1 MANRGKHLL
10 EAFKTAGP
18 GASPPPSSASAPRS
32 ASAPGGGGLSARPAA
47 SSSPYGAPT
56 VISLNAP
63 QLRLFGLVVLLLC
76 VVTFLLG
83 RLSVSRDAQ
92 AAESG
97 ASEKAAQ
104 NEAAAR
110 KEAAAQVAPNVS
122 TPSQAAPTAQPAVAA
137 PAPAGGQPVVD
148 SQAREPAE
156 QALLDRKNVYTIKL
170 VHYSNTQANQR
181 LAAQT
186 AQYIRAQNLPAV
198 VATDGAGLF
207 ILVGAAPRQ
216 VDLDA
221 YLAQVKRLPG
231 PPPLNRAGEFA
242 SAYLEKIDRVF
253 KR

>member
-18 GASPPPSSASAPRS
+18 GASSPPSSTASRS
-32 ASAPGGGGLSARPAA
+32 ASSPGGGGGGGGARPSP

-83 RLSVSRDAQ
+83 RLSVSRGTQ
-92 AAESG
+92 AAESDS
-97 ASEKAAQ
+97 AAKAAQ
-104 NEAAAR
+104 SAV
-110 KEAAAQVAPNVS
+110 AAQVAPS
-122 TPSQAAPTAQPAVAA
+122 GPAPTASPAVAEA
-137 PAPAGGQPVVD
+137 QPPTAPPAPAGGQPIVD

-221 YLAQVKRLPG
+221 YLAQVKRLAG

>member
-32 ASAPGGGGLSARPAA
+32 ASAPSGGGLSARPAA

-83 RLSVSRDAQ
+83 RMSVSRGAQ

-97 ASEKAAQ
+97 AADKAAP
-104 NEAAAR
+104 N
-110 KEAAAQVAPNVS
+110 EAAAQVAP
-122 TPSQAAPTAQPAVAA
+122 TAQPPVAA

-221 YLAQVKRLPG
+221 YLAQVKRLAG

>member
-1 MANRGKHLL
+1 
-10 EAFKTAGP
+10 
-18 GASPPPSSASAPRS
+18 
-32 ASAPGGGGLSARPAA
+32 
-47 SSSPYGAPT
+47 

-83 RLSVSRDAQ
+83 RLSVSRGTL
-92 AAESG
+92 AAESES
-97 ASEKAAQ
+97 AAKAAQ
-104 NEAAAR
+104 SA
-110 KEAAAQVAPNVS
+110 AAAQVAPS
-122 TPSQAAPTAQPAVAA
+122 GPTPAVPEAQPPVAPA
-137 PAPAGGQPVVD
+137 APAGGQPIVD

-221 YLAQVKRLPG
+221 YLAQVKRLAG
-231 PPPLNRAGEFA
+231 PPPLSRAGEFA

>member
-32 ASAPGGGGLSARPAA
+32 ASAPSGGGLSAHPAA

-83 RLSVSRDAQ
+83 RMSVSRGAQ

-97 ASEKAAQ
+97 AADKAAP
-104 NEAAAR
+104 N
-110 KEAAAQVAPNVS
+110 EAAAQVAPNVPP
-122 TPSQAAPTAQPAVAA
+122 PSQAAPAAQPPVA
-137 PAPAGGQPVVD
+137 APAGGQPVVD

-221 YLAQVKRLPG
+221 YLAQVKRLAG

>member
-18 GASPPPSSASAPRS
+18 GASSPPPSSASAPRP
-32 ASAPGGGGLSARPAA
+32 ASTSGAGAGAGGPFARPAA

-56 VISLNAP
+56 LISLNAP

-83 RLSVSRDAQ
+83 RLSVSRGAQ
-92 AAESG
+92 AAESED
-97 ASEKAAQ
+97 AANAAQ
-104 NEAAAR
+104 NA
-110 KEAAAQVAPNVS
+110 AAAQVAPNVP
-122 TPSQAAPTAQPAVAA
+122 TPSQAAPAAAPPAAA
-137 PAPAGGQPVVD
+137 PAPGGGQPVVD

-156 QALLDRKNVYTIKL
+156 QALLDRKNIYTIKL

-186 AQYIRAQNLPAV
+186 AQYIRGQNLPAV

-221 YLAQVKRLPG
+221 YLAQVKRLAG

>member
-18 GASPPPSSASAPRS
+18 GASSPPSSVNAPRPS
-32 ASAPGGGGLSARPAA
+32 GPPSGAGGLGARPPA
-47 SSSPYGAPT
+47 SSSPYGAPA
-56 VISLNAP
+56 VLSLNAP

-83 RLSVSRDAQ
+83 RMSVSRDAQ
-92 AAESG
+92 AAGPGTPE
-97 ASEKAAQ
+97 APAQ
-104 NEAAAR
+104 NDSAGKLA
-110 KEAAAQVAPNVS
+110 VNAP
-122 TPSQAAPTAQPAVAA
+122 TPGPSQAPSAVAP
-137 PAPAGGQPVVD
+137 PAAEAASGGGQPIVD